1 MQSATKYLNGHSD
14 VTAGMIAG
22 ARTRVDPIDL
32 MRRTLGTVL
41 DPQAAYAMARGL
53 KTLPVRIERHNRNAA
68 AVARFLEAHPRVAR
82 VFYPGL
88 PSHPDHEVAMR
99 QMSGFGGMVTF
110 DVDGG
115 LRGRGAPTRGGHA
128 RHGAAVDRTGR
139 SGGSDRGSGVG
150 RSSFRRTKP
159 AADLRRFSQIRT
171 AGLRRA
177 AGRAGRAGQRG
188 RQANEDSIRAR
199 EPSFVCRPRCPWP
212 SPRDGSRSPRRP
224 RTRGSCGARR
234 RRARPPV

>member
-177 AGRAGRAGQRG
+177 AGRV
-188 RQANEDSIRAR
+188 
-199 EPSFVCRPRCPWP
+199 FVCLPPSLSLAVASRRQSKSSPPTYARKLRCP
-212 SPRDGSRSPRRP
+212 SAT
-224 RTRGSCGARR
+224 RTATRVNLHLRESA
-234 RRARPPV
+234 